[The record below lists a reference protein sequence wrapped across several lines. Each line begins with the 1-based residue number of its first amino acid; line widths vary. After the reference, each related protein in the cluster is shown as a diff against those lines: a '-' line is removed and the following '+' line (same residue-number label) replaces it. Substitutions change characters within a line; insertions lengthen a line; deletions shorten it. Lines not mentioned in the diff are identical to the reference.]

1 MRLKIKVEKRICFG
15 TVFRFAKRWMVL
27 KQNCFLQMY
36 TSGSGKRRK
45 GCSACSTESDILS
58 ARGTSLEFVYTAPV
72 LRKGKQLFEQ
82 NS

>member
-36 TSGSGKRRK
+36 ISGSGKRRK
-45 GCSACSTESDILS
+45 GCPVCSMS
-58 ARGTSLEFVYTAPV
+58 ARGTSLEFVYTAPM

>member
-1 MRLKIKVEKRICFG
+1 MRLKIMVEKRICFG

-36 TSGSGKRRK
+36 ISGSGKRRK
-45 GCSACSTESDILS
+45 WCSVCSTESDILS

-72 LRKGKQLFEQ
+72 LRKEKQLFEQ